1 MKMDFF
7 SELPEGC
14 GSVILSLL
22 SPRDVCRSSAIS
34 KGFKSV
40 ADSDAVWD
48 RFLPSDHREI
58 VSRSVSPVPF
68 SSKKQLYFRLADSP
82 ILLDGGKLSFALD
95 KASGKKCFMLGAREL
110 TITWG
115 SSPQYW
121 KWMSLPQSTFSEVAR
136 LLAVCWFDITGKIE
150 ARLLSPKIT
159 YVAYLVFEMREV
171 NYGFNSLPINASV
184 RFVGEKGDKEEDEI
198 TNIIFLKPQQS
209 GPEMSAARGLHP
221 QKRMDNWMEI
231 ELGEFFNGR
240 DSGEVEMRLMEV
252 KRGNW
257 KGGIVIEG
265 IELRPK
271 CVS

>member
-1 MKMDFF
+1 MDFF

-14 GSVILSLL
+14 VSDILSLS

-58 VSRSVSPVPF
+58 VSRSVTPVPF
-68 SSKKQLYFRLADSP
+68 SSKKQLYFFLADSP
-82 ILLDGGKLSFALD
+82 ILLDGGKLSFDLD

-110 TITWG
+110 TIIWG
-115 SSPQYW
+115 SSPEYW
-121 KWMSLPQSTFSEVAR
+121 EWMSLPRSRFSEVAC
-136 LLAVCWFDITGKIE
+136 LLAVCWFEIKGKID

-159 YVAYLVFEMREV
+159 YVAYLVFKMVRQI

-184 RFVGEKGDKEEDEI
+184 RFVGGKGDKEEDEI

-209 GPEMSAARGLHP
+209 GPEMSATRGLHRK
-221 QKRMDNWMEI
+221 KRMDYWMEI

-240 DSGEVEMRLMEV
+240 GSGEVEMRLMEV
-252 KRGNW
+252 ERGNW
-257 KGGIVIEG
+257 KGGIIIEG